1 MSQRGT
7 VQRVRNTS
15 LGLEQGTEEAR
26 KPVRARGMA
35 LGRTAVGGAGDVGA
49 GTEAEAGA
57 WQLPRWRRVQR
68 AWTPVVL
75 QHRRPALKKWGQQG
89 EPNLSKDRR
98 LAGTKHGGDN
108 S

>member
-26 KPVRARGMA
+26 KPVRARGMV

-68 AWTPVVL
+68 AWTPVGAAAQKASLEEVGAAGGTQL
-75 QHRRPALKKWGQQG
+75 EQRLEADRHKTWG
-89 EPNLSKDRR
+89 
-98 LAGTKHGGDN
+98 
-108 S
+108 